1 MKSSVRFLG
10 VVLLSASF
18 DAVEVVMIG
27 KDYKWPSSKRR
38 RAAKRSK
45 VMSRV
50 MSQALGVAVGLNSV
64 VYALTLLIPEGM
76 WLALGLLTVG
86 SAFTT
91 AIVQDILNDA

>member
-1 MKSSVRFLG
+1 MFMR
-10 VVLLSASF
+10 
-18 DAVEVVMIG
+18 
-27 KDYKWPSSKRR
+27 DYKWPSSKRR

-45 VMSRV
+45 V

-64 VYALTLLIPEGM
+64 VYALTLLIPAGM
-76 WLALGLLTVG
+76 WLALGLLVVG

>member
-10 VVLLSASF
+10 VVLLSASN

-45 VMSRV
+45 VMS
-50 MSQALGVAVGLNSV
+50 QALGVAVGLNAIA
-64 VYALTLLIPEGM
+64 YALTLLIPNGM

>member
-10 VVLLSASF
+10 VVLLSASN

-45 VMSRV
+45 V